1 MRTNHFTNTMSKK
14 SNEELDTIIQE
25 KSKYTDEAIQAVIWE
40 LENRSLIE
48 KDEIILEK
56 TALEEESQENSI
68 PKNVDENTESSFEEF
83 EQPVLYSKMAI
94 LGFTFFFSPIFGAI
108 LLMSNLKAVNKPVAR
123 LQVLFFAIGYTVLS
137 VFVLNYFPKTYFTT
151 LIFNI
156 IGYAVLTE
164 FFWNKTLGK
173 ELQYIKKPVSRP
185 LIISLLIISIL
196 VFLQF
201 LPQMLGL

>member
-14 SNEELDTIIQE
+14 SNAELDAIIHD

-40 LENRSLIE
+40 LENRELLE
-48 KDEIILEK
+48 KDEIIVEK
-56 TALEEESQENSI
+56 TSLEEALENSVSE
-68 PKNVDENTESSFEEF
+68 NVDEKSESSFEEF
-83 EQPVLYSKMAI
+83 EKPVLYSKMAI
-94 LGFTFFFSPIFGAI
+94 LGFTFFFSPIFGAV

-137 VFVLNYFPKTYFTT
+137 VFVLNYFPRTYFTT
-151 LIFNI
+151 FIFNI
-156 IGYAVLTE
+156 IGYAILTE

-173 ELQYIKKPVSRP
+173 NLQFIKKPVSKP
-185 LIISLLIISIL
+185 LLISLLIISFL

-201 LPQMLGL
+201 LPQVMTI